1 MIYTGSE
8 SVTYFEECLEIIL
21 DWEGHDKITDDLD
34 DAGGLTRW
42 GITQY
47 TLAAWKDIPAA
58 DITLGHMKNL
68 TKSEA
73 AEIYNLNYFEKMGCT
88 EFTFSAA
95 LCIFDTAV
103 NLGVP
108 KAARM
113 LQSLVG
119 AKQDGD
125 VGPLTIKAVNDTD
138 ERGLLLNLMGKRAL
152 YYVTRPSFQQ
162 YGFGWFR
169 RILDV
174 HSQAILRR
182 ED

>member
-8 SVTYFEECLEIIL
+8 SATWFEECLEIIL
-21 DWEGHDKITDDLD
+21 EWEGHDKITDDSD

-47 TLAAWKDIPAA
+47 TLAAWKGIPSA

-73 AEIYNLNYFEKMGCT
+73 TEIYCLNYFEKMGCQ
-88 EFTFSAA
+88 EFTCPVA
-95 LCIFDTAV
+95 LCVFDTAV
-103 NLGVP
+103 NIGPP

-125 VGPLTIKAVNDTD
+125 VGPLTIKAINDAN
-138 ERGLLLNLMGKRAL
+138 EKELLLNLMGKRAL
-152 YYVTRPSFQQ
+152 YYVTRPSFKQH
-162 YGFGWFR
+162 GFGWFR
-169 RILDV
+169 RVLDV
-174 HSQAILRR
+174 HSQAVLRR
-182 ED
+182 